1 MRPSEGNSTD
11 STSDRPVP
19 AKRRIADT
27 LGTGVATAASM
38 PGGDK
43 PGSRSEAKRQ
53 RTIESTI
60 AGHPKG
66 KMSETIGL
74 VAPSN
79 VDFRRTVGFQPQSGV
94 RKLVVKN
101 LRPSRVADL
110 REHYGKVQVQVLD
123 AVTAILKD
131 QQPRQPLERLYRDV
145 EDICRN
151 NQAEGLYK
159 ELRHRTSDYLASS
172 VLGSLQKA
180 DNGNDPLQFLEALL
194 DAWKDWNAKAVSL
207 LIAQTNMPNRCV
219 YEPFLDSSTAHFCSI
234 PRNIRN

>member
-1 MRPSEGNSTD
+1 MRPSEDSSTNSI
-11 STSDRPVP
+11 SGRPVSG
-19 AKRRIADT
+19 KRRITDAP
-27 LGTGVATAASM
+27 GTGGAAAAFM
-38 PGGDK
+38 PDGDK
-43 PGSRSEAKRQ
+43 TGSRPEAKRQ

-74 VAPSN
+74 MAPSS
-79 VDFRRTVGFQPQSGV
+79 VDFRRTVGFQPQTGV

-110 REHYGKVQVQVLD
+110 REHYGNVQVQVLD
-123 AVTAILKD
+123 AVTTILKG

-159 ELRHRTSDYLASS
+159 ELRQRTGDYLKSC
-172 VLGSLQKA
+172 VLGSLQNE
-180 DNGNDPLQFLEALL
+180 DHSDPLQFLEALL
-194 DAWKDWNAKAVSL
+194 DGWKDWNAKAVCGSS
-207 LIAQTNMPNRCV
+207 N
-219 YEPFLDSSTAHFCSI
+219 FLGGLD
-234 PRNIRN
+234 

>member
-11 STSDRPVP
+11 STSDRPVS

-38 PGGDK
+38 PDGEK

-74 VAPSN
+74 VAPST
-79 VDFRRTVGFQPQSGV
+79 VDFRRAVGYQPQTGV

-159 ELRHRTSDYLASS
+159 ELRQRTGDYLGSG
-172 VLGSLQKA
+172 VLGSLQKT
-180 DNGNDPLQFLEALL
+180 DNRHDPLQFLEVLL
-194 DAWKDWNAKAVSL
+194 GVWKDWNAKAVCD
-207 LIAQTNMPNRCV
+207 P
-219 YEPFLDSSTAHFCSI
+219 
-234 PRNIRN
+234 